1 MSPHP
6 IHHPATRREHDVI
19 QGARVDG
26 LLPLLLSPFIG
37 SFLGVVIRRLPLG
50 LPFAMGRS
58 ACEGCGRALPPL
70 DLIPLLSFAL
80 LRGRCRFCR
89 AGIARFHVWIELA
102 AIAVAGWAALVVPDP
117 VSLWINCA
125 LGWWLLVL
133 AWIDSDHLRLPDV
146 LTLPLLMFGL
156 MATWWLTDPD
166 AATDHALAAAIG
178 YLAFRGVALAYRM
191 LRQREGLGQGDA
203 KLLAAAGAWV
213 GLAGLPSVVLGA
225 ALIALAATLMQRLFQ
240 RQGADTPIPFGPY
253 LALATWLVR
262 LYGAMDLV

>member
-1 MSPHP
+1 
-6 IHHPATRREHDVI
+6 
-19 QGARVDG
+19 VDG

-50 LPFAMGRS
+50 LPIALARS
-58 ACEGCGRALPPL
+58 ACEGCGRLLPPQ
-70 DLIPLLSFAL
+70 DLVPLLSFAL

-102 AIAVAGWAALVVPDP
+102 AIAVAAWATLITPDAGA
-117 VSLWINCA
+117 LWINCA
-125 LGWWLLVL
+125 LGWWLLAL
-133 AWIDSDHLRLPDV
+133 AWIDRDHLRLPDA
-146 LTLPLLMFGL
+146 LTLPLLVLGL
-156 MATWWLTDPD
+156 MASWWLGDPD
-166 AATDHALAAAIG
+166 AAADHALAAAVG

-213 GLAGLPSVVLGA
+213 GLAGLPTVVLGA
-225 ALIALAATLMQRLFQ
+225 AMIALATTLLQRLFQ
-240 RQGADTPIPFGPY
+240 RQAADTPIPFGPY

-262 LYGAMDLV
+262 LYGAANLV